1 MEARIKNT
9 HDKKLRKDFELILPK
24 ELVNKKIDDY
34 YVFLDIDTLVDNFN
48 KNFKEFER
56 VKYKTS
62 LYGVSTIPQSNQPVA
77 RNIVQ

>member
-34 YVFLDIDTLVDNFN
+34 IEKIKGTFN
-48 KNFKEFER
+48 LKGFRKGQ
-56 VKYKTS
+56 VPV
-62 LYGVSTIPQSNQPVA
+62 GVIK
-77 RNIVQ
+77 

>member
-34 YVFLDIDTLVDNFN
+34 IEKIKGT
-48 KNFKEFER
+48 FK
-56 VKYKTS
+56 
-62 LYGVSTIPQSNQPVA
+62 
-77 RNIVQ
+77 